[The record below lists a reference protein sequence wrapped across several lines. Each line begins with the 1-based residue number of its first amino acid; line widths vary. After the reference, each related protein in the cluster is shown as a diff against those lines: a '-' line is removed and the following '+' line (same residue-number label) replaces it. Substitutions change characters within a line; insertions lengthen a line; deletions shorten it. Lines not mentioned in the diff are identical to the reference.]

1 MDERRYRRRSF
12 HGVGQP
18 GVQQKLRRLSHGAH
32 EEEQADD
39 GHRIEIHAEELDGL
53 ARLAAGRLEDGVEI
67 DRAEELEG
75 SKDAERKAKVADT
88 VHDERLDRC
97 GIG

>member
-1 MDERRYRRRSF
+1 MDERGHRGRAL
-12 HGVGQP
+12 HGIRKP
-18 GVQQKLRRLSHGAH
+18 GVEQELRRLSHGTH
-32 EEEQADD
+32 EEEQTDD